1 MVQDVVR
8 WVFMQSLC
16 ITGVAGGPPKMEDSR
31 IIVRE
36 SIKHTAICCPHRSH
50 RFPARRWLG
59 LNGHVL
65 WSQPGAVQQ
74 LAAEAPRSST
84 IYQVGLRNEERLGI
98 GRQWGRQS

>member
-8 WVFMQSLC
+8 WVWVKGLC
-16 ITGVAGGPPKMEDSR
+16 IKGVGAGATNMAD
-31 IIVRE
+31 VRLCVINFHIDTCFLTA
-36 SIKHTAICCPHRSH
+36 SIP
-50 RFPARRWLG
+50 FPVGRWLG

-84 IYQVGLRNEERLGI
+84 IYQVGEGLRSGA
-98 GRQWGRQS
+98 